1 MCHEPSDC
9 CTIPNMVKRNDI
21 KPGVIVKVKKV
32 MPEGS
37 QPSITFLAKALEI
50 DELLEV
56 KSVPLSLSRGGMSIV
71 PVKRLSTGESID
83 LMYSFVTNY
92 CTQDKRT

>member
-1 MCHEPSDC
+1 
-9 CTIPNMVKRNDI
+9 MVKRNDI
-21 KPGVIVKVKKV
+21 KPGLLVRVKKV
-32 MPEGS
+32 MPKGS
-37 QPSITFLAKALEI
+37 QPSITFLANALEL

-56 KSVPLSLSRGGMSIV
+56 KSVPLELSSGGMTIV

-92 CTQDKRT
+92 CTQDKGT